1 MQPPQLIVLAIALL
15 CLIVTPVQSR
25 ESGANSEAVRSVRED
40 ASLSSGF
47 AGDRPSLARR
57 DYGRH
62 HRLVSIRGQ
71 IQHVVIIYMENRT
84 PDDLFAGYARTPFPP
99 GGTVG
104 TALDV
109 RDPLAK
115 PTLAPN
121 ALGAHF
127 DPNHYHAKGFVD
139 EAAGD
144 YGAVDLGCT
153 PGQCPPHASVFSY
166 VPAPEPS
173 PYLALISNFAYAD
186 HVLQSNAGPSFPAHQ
201 YAIAGQSGGLRDGF
215 VSPFSIA
222 PFSDSENPAPVT
234 GPRVASG
241 GDDELPTKGV
251 PLGNCFSGK
260 SYVEK
265 TLDMDDPY
273 PARDG
278 DLHPPC
284 IEFRT
289 ILDEAADVLGPPVL
303 ADWQYIASRNDSIW
317 AAPMSVQH
325 LYQSFVDDPLK
336 ADEPFAV
343 DPDALNFVDDLSAA
357 RPSRPFAALTYI
369 TPCIHESD
377 HPNNSGMADGPA
389 WLAYTVNA
397 IGRSRYWPQTT
408 IIVTWD
414 DWGGFY
420 DHFRT
425 GSAWPFHPFPNPYDN
440 PQDPNEWGFR
450 VPLIV
455 VSPYVRSRG
464 YVSTGVRSQ
473 GAILNYVERTLG
485 LPSLDGDDRTNGS
498 DDLGDMFDFAHA
510 PLPYVP
516 VTGGKQFDPTRL
528 DCADG

>member
-1 MQPPQLIVLAIALL
+1 MRPWQYSALTLAFIGLIFVR
-15 CLIVTPVQSR
+15 VQSR
-25 ESGANSEAVRSVRED
+25 ESRATSGAVR
-40 ASLSSGF
+40 ANAPLSSGF

-57 DYGRH
+57 DEARGS
-62 HRLVSIRGQ
+62 RLVPFPGLT
-71 IQHVVIIYMENRT
+71 QHVVIIYMENRT
-84 PDDLFAGYARTPFPP
+84 PDDLFAGYARTPFPA

-127 DPNHYHAKGFVD
+127 DPNHYHVPGFVA

-144 YGAVDLGCT
+144 YDAVNLGCT
-153 PGQCPPHASVFSY
+153 PNLCPPNASVFSY

-215 VSPFSIA
+215 TSPFSIA
-222 PFSDSENPAPVT
+222 PFADSENPRPVGQT
-234 GPRVASG
+234 SVA
-241 GDDELPTKGV
+241 GDDALPAKGV
-251 PLGNCFSGK
+251 PLGNCFSGT

-265 TLDMDDPY
+265 ALDMYAPY
-273 PARDG
+273 PGTDG
-278 DLHPPC
+278 GLHPPC
-284 IEFRT
+284 VDLQT
-289 ILDEAADVLGPPVL
+289 ILDEAADVFGPPKL

-317 AAPMSVQH
+317 AAPMSVEH
-325 LYQSFVDDPLK
+325 LYQAFVEDPFK

-343 DPDALNFVDDLSAA
+343 DPDAVNFVNDLYAA
-357 RPSRPFAALTYI
+357 RPVRPFAALTYI

-377 HPNNSGMADGPA
+377 HPNGGGASDGPA
-389 WLAYTVNA
+389 WLTYVVNA
-397 IGRSRYWPQTT
+397 IGHSRYWPQTT

-425 GSAWPFHPFPNPYDN
+425 GLSWPFHPFPNPYGN
-440 PQDPNEWGFR
+440 LQDPNEWGFR

-455 VSPYVRSRG
+455 ISPYVRSRG
-464 YVSTGVRSQ
+464 YISTSVRSQ
-473 GAILNYVERTLG
+473 GAILNYVERTFGLG
-485 LPSLDGDDRTNGS
+485 SLGADDETNGT
-498 DDLGDMFDFAHA
+498 DDLGDMFDFSHA

-516 VTGGKQFDPTRL
+516 VTGGKQFDPTAI
-528 DCADG
+528 DCPAG